1 MNNEITGLNAEETH
15 KVEKQLNENNKIH
28 PIFGDILATLFETPT
43 LDDYA
48 RRNGLDAK

>member
-1 MNNEITGLNAEETH
+1 MEITGLNAEETY
-15 KVEKQLNENNKIH
+15 KAEKQLQQEEIYAYWSSDMY
-28 PIFGDILATLFETPT
+28 PTPT

>member
-1 MNNEITGLNAEETH
+1 MNEITGLNAEETY
-15 KVEKQLNENNKIH
+15 KAEKQLSE
-28 PIFGDILATLFETPT
+28 DILFGAIDFPTPI

>member
-1 MNNEITGLNAEETH
+1 MEITGLNAEETYLA
-15 KVEKQLNENNKIH
+15 EKQLNEELLFGGFKI
-28 PIFGDILATLFETPT
+28 ETPT